1 MTSHDPEIGKK
12 SKAAK
17 SSSQRNESERALRTL
32 AAIMG
37 CGIVGTIIFALQASS
52 RIEFVS
58 FATNGILVGGASAT
72 FGGLLGF
79 LFGIPR
85 TLQQEATSP
94 SIVASEGEA
103 GDEKRMPETN
113 YRPNTNLEQIS
124 DWLTKI
130 LVGVGLTQ
138 ITVIPGKLV
147 AIASSIA
154 TEFGNA
160 RGSRTFALT
169 VILFFLICGFLFSY
183 LWTRLYLPGAFRQAD
198 LGVLALRVERA
209 ASEVKQVNQKL
220 RDIERQAELD
230 AIALSLVQRQ
240 LNYTTDAPPVPEEQ
254 LNAAIKSA
262 SRPMKVQIFSLAQ
275 NQRATTWRA
284 DKQQM
289 ELTIP
294 VFRGLIE
301 ADSEGKFH
309 RNHAQLGYALKDQ
322 RTPDWRA
329 ALAELNKAIEIRG
342 PWQNSGWLFY
352 EFNRAICNIN
362 LDPNYTGG
370 KPSSIEAKSTIL
382 ADLRSAA
389 QAKLKKAMMM
399 SDPSIGQWI
408 SLNGLTSKDL
418 LD

>member
-1 MTSHDPEIGKK
+1 MTSHDSEPNTNT
-12 SKAAK
+12 AAK
-17 SSSQRNESERALRTL
+17 SSTQRNESERALRTL
-32 AAIMG
+32 TVILG
-37 CGIVGTIIFALQASS
+37 CGILGTIVFALQASTK
-52 RIEFVS
+52 REFVS
-58 FATNGILVGGASAT
+58 FAANGVLISAASAT

-85 TLQQEATSP
+85 TLQQEGSAL
-94 SIVASEGEA
+94 SIVARESDA
-103 GDEKRMPETN
+103 GNEKSMPETN
-113 YRPNTNLEQIS
+113 YRANTNLEQIS

-138 ITVIPGKLV
+138 LTVIPGKLV
-147 AIASSIA
+147 TIANAIASD
-154 TEFGNA
+154 FGSVS
-160 RGSRTFALT
+160 GSRTYALT

-240 LNYTTDAPPVPEEQ
+240 LNNTPDAPPVSEDQ
-254 LNAAIKSA
+254 LKAALKAA
-262 SRPMKVQIFSLAQ
+262 SRPMKVQIFTLAQ
-275 NQRATTWRA
+275 NQRASTWRN
-284 DKQQM
+284 DKEQM

-294 VFRGLIE
+294 VFEGLIV

-322 RTPDWRA
+322 RRPAWPM
-329 ALAELNKAIEIRG
+329 ALDELNKAIEIRG
-342 PWQNSGWLFY
+342 PWQSSGWLFY
-352 EFNRAICNIN
+352 EFNRAVCNIN
-362 LDPNYTGG
+362 LDADYMAGRA
-370 KPSSIEAKSTIL
+370 SSNEAKKIIL
-382 ADLRSAA
+382 ADLKAA
-389 QAKLKKAMMM
+389 AHAKLKKALM
-399 SDPSIGQWI
+399 SDPNVSAWL

-418 LD
+418 PD